1 MYERSSTKAKA
12 KATTRRRHRHRR
24 RAGRRPNETF
34 GHRIARQFG
43 VAHLDRGAS
52 MVEYAGVLVLV
63 TAIVVS
69 VMGLSLGDTV
79 AEKVSTQVCRIVGGS
94 DCGDAG
100 SAQASGKDSPV
111 TDGTNPGKSDGKDGG
126 AKQAASKEDEEYA
139 AAQKELKAA
148 QKAYKSDNAKAKAA
162 AGELAR
168 ILAEELGIKDAFDC
182 ITKGESSACTETVLN
197 VLSSL
202 IGGAVGK
209 LAKKY
214 GAPWKWDEAADLIK
228 TLKKH
233 GGDLYSGIKG
243 LIKNKKRVAKAEAR
257 LKAAAKACSS
267 KPNHSFLPGTSVLL
281 ADGRRIPIETI
292 TVGDKVLATDP
303 TTGRT
308 AARPVTHT
316 ITTHD
321 DKHFT
326 RLTVGGGA
334 GGGGPGP
341 ETLTATD
348 THPFWLPSE
357 NRWTDAGDINRG
369 DQLRTAD
376 GTSHPV
382 TSITRYTERQTTHDL
397 TVADIHT
404 YYVLAGATPVLVHNQ
419 NCTKPVNLPGWR
431 KVDVDM
437 DHVLDRHTAA
447 GKTYKQS
454 GIKTKFPDGMSAK
467 RIKSTIR
474 KAYKSSSIAGR
485 SQGDRVFLRGSA
497 NGLEVEMWVNKK
509 TGMIETAYPVWK

>member
-1 MYERSSTKAKA
+1 MNG
-12 KATTRRRHRHRR
+12 RRRR
-24 RAGRRPNETF
+24 ETW

-79 AEKVSTQVCRIVGGS
+79 AEKVSTQVCRIVGG
-94 DCGDAG
+94 DCADAG
-100 SAQASGKDSPV
+100 GAQAGGKDSPV
-111 TDGTNPGKSDGKDGG
+111 TDGTNPGNSNKQGDG

-139 AAQKELKAA
+139 AAQRELAAA
-148 QKAYKSDNAKAKAA
+148 QKAYKSDNAKAKHA

-168 ILAEELGIKDAFDC
+168 ILSEELGIKDAFDC

-202 IGGAVGK
+202 VGGAVGK

-214 GAPWKWDEAADLIK
+214 GVPWKWDEAADLIK

-243 LIKNKKRVAKAEAR
+243 LIKNKKRVAKAEAA
-257 LKAAAKACSS
+257 LKKAAAKAC
-267 KPNHSFLPGTSVLL
+267 KPKHSFLPGTSVLL
-281 ADGRRIPIETI
+281 ADGRRVPIETVD
-292 TVGDKVLATDP
+292 VGDKVLATDP
-303 TTGRT
+303 ATDTT
-308 AARPVTHT
+308 AARPVTGT
-316 ITTHD
+316 ITTHE

-326 RLTVGGGA
+326 RLMVGGSGA
-334 GGGGPGP
+334 GPGN

-357 NRWTDAGDINRG
+357 NRWADAGDITTG
-369 DQLRTAD
+369 DRLRTAE
-376 GTSHPV
+376 GTSRAV
-382 TSITRYTERQTTHDL
+382 TSLSRYTKRQTTHDL
-397 TVADIHT
+397 TVAGIHT
-404 YYVLAGATPVLVHNQ
+404 YYVLAGRTTVLVHNQ
-419 NCTKPVNLPGWR
+419 NCTKPANLPGWR
-431 KVDVDM
+431 KVDIDI

-447 GKTYKQS
+447 GRTYRQS
-454 GIKTKFPDGMSAK
+454 GIKTKFPDGMSTK

-474 KAYKSSSIAGR
+474 QAYKSSSIAGR
-485 SQGDRVFLRGSA
+485 SQGNRVFLRGKA
-497 NGLEVEMWVNKK
+497 NGLDVEMWVNKK
-509 TGMIETAYPVWK
+509 TRMIETAYPVWK